1 MLTMVAI
8 SDDWQVEYDTE
19 LGMYRVSYFQNGHFV
34 DDCWF
39 DAYEEKEPIKIL
51 N

>member
-1 MLTMVAI
+1 MLSMVAI

-19 LGMYRVSYFQNGHFV
+19 RGMYRVSYFQDNRFV
-34 DDCWF
+34 DECWF
-39 DAYEEKEPIKIL
+39 DEYDEKEPIKLL